1 MSTGQPNTETAAQR
15 RFEGKVAFVTGAGM
29 GIGEAVAKRLAA
41 EGASVAVVDFNRDS
55 AERVA
60 AGLDRALALEV
71 DVRDAQAVSAAVE
84 RTVSEF
90 GGLDAVMSI
99 AGLARYGTAD
109 ELSED
114 DWDAVMDT
122 NAKGPFLVAKYAI
135 PHLRQRGGGSIINM
149 ASVQAFGS
157 QQTVCAYAASKGA
170 VVSMTK
176 TLALDHAH
184 DQIRVNCICPGS
196 VETPMLHQSA
206 DTFHAGADKSKI
218 FAEWGRLHPLGRV
231 IQPAEVAALA
241 CFLASDE
248 AAAITGAPY
257 LIDGGLT
264 AKLAVEG

>member
-1 MSTGQPNTETAAQR
+1 MDGSQG
-15 RFEGKVAFVTGAGM
+15 RFAGKVAFVTGAGM
-29 GIGEAVAKRLAA
+29 GIGEAVAQRFGT
-41 EGASVAVVDFNRDS
+41 EGAAVACVDFN
-55 AERVA
+55 AEAAQRTA
-60 AGLDRALALEV
+60 AGLDKALALSV
-71 DVRDAQAVSAAVE
+71 DVRDADAVKAAID
-84 RTVSEF
+84 RTVDEF
-90 GGLDAVMSI
+90 GGLDVVASV
-99 AGLARYGTAD
+99 AGLARYGTAE
-109 ELSED
+109 ELTED

-135 PHLRQRGGGSIINM
+135 PHLRSRGGGAIVNM

-157 QQTVCAYAASKGA
+157 QQTVVAYAASKGA

-176 TLALDHAH
+176 TLALDHAR
-184 DQIRVNCICPGS
+184 DNIRVNCICPGS

-206 DTFHAGADKSKI
+206 DTFHSGADKQEI
-218 FAEWGRLHPLGRV
+218 FAEWGHLHPLGRV
-231 IQPAEVAALA
+231 IQPTEVAALA